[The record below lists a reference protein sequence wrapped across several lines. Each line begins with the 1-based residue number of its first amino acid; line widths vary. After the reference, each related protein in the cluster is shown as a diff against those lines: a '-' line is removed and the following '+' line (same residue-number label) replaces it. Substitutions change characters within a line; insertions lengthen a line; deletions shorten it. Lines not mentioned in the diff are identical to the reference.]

1 MFRIP
6 MWLRRS
12 LMFLGAVV
20 GALVGAPVAF
30 GAADDVTTTVL
41 ANDEMTEYIAEKT
54 LRVAL
59 FHMAVYQFAEKFT
72 LPKGEGRT
80 FMATRYEHIQLAQN
94 PATQGTTPANTP
106 MVVNRVSCTAEQW
119 IQIITIPDVPLLSVK
134 HPVMQKA
141 IDRLGVAAA
150 KVFERETQR
159 TMMAATNTQFAN
171 AKASRDLLVATDVMT
186 SLEISKAVTNLR
198 KNGAEDW
205 RRSNTNTSKGY
216 LQKLIPEGGGTKI
229 AVPGLGESPVG
240 LIGIVDPDVEQDLN
254 QDSTFT
260 QAASYSNI
268 RPLQTGEIGKWKGV
282 VWIRSNYMPYIS
294 LLTSPAVAGA
304 NMTGFA
310 GGLSASTTYDI
321 TVTRAAKTYGLEEGV
336 SAVISTDT
344 GGGNDSLSVVLPTNT
359 DYIYRIYI
367 GSSGGTRYLVAT
379 ASSTLA
385 VTADDLTG
393 PTYAGGQTVYV
404 TALPTSGD
412 TAPVAPASGVTV
424 HVVWVFGNEAVGCT
438 ELDAL
443 QAFLTPATASDSD
456 PAVQRRKCSYKTM
469 FKPLI
474 LNHNMIR
481 KIEAGSAFAG

>member
-1 MFRIP
+1 MSKIS

-12 LMFLGAVV
+12 LMFLGAAL
-20 GALVGAPVAF
+20 GALAGFPVAF

-41 ANDEMTEYIAEKT
+41 SNDEMTMYLADKT

-59 FHMAVYQFAEKFT
+59 FHMATYQFAEKFT
-72 LPKGEGRT
+72 LPKHEGRT
-80 FMATRYEHIQLAQN
+80 FMATRYEHINLPQN

-119 IQIITIPDVPLLSVK
+119 VQVITIPDVPLLSVK

-150 KVFERETQR
+150 KTFEREVQR

-171 AKASRDLLVATDVMT
+171 AKASRDLLIATDVMS

-205 RRSNTNTSKGY
+205 RRSSTNTTKGY

-268 RPLQTGEIGKWKGV
+268 RPLQVAEIGKWKGV
-282 VWIRSNYMPYIS
+282 VWIRSNFMPYIS
-294 LLTSPAVAGA
+294 LLTSPTVTGA

-310 GGLSASTTYDI
+310 GGLTAATVYDI
-321 TVTRAAKTYGLEEGV
+321 TVTRAAKTYGLEEAV
-336 SAVISTDT
+336 SAVISTNT
-344 GGGNDSLSVVLPTNT
+344 GGGNDSLSVVLPTDT
-359 DYIYRIYI
+359 AYIYRIYA

-379 ASSTLA
+379 TSSALT

-393 PTYAGGQTVYV
+393 PTYEGGQTVYV
-404 TALPTSGD
+404 TAIPTSGD

-443 QAFLTPATASDSD
+443 QAFLTPATPSDSD
-456 PAVQRRKCSYKTM
+456 PAVQRRKCSWKTM

-474 LNHNMIR
+474 LNHNFIR
-481 KIEAGSAFAG
+481 KIECGSAFAG